1 MQILGTLGGDE
12 SWAYGVS
19 AGGDVIVGKAEDSS
33 YNVYA
38 FRWTMESGVQSLGAL
53 VSFGGSEA
61 HAVSADGGVV
71 VGCGHVTGGIP
82 HAFRWT
88 ADSGIMQ
95 DLGTLVGADSR
106 AYDVSADGFIVVGT
120 TGWRAFRWTPTG
132 GMEDLN
138 QTYASL
144 LTDGSYLTEAN
155 AISPDR
161 RYIVGQGY
169 YAATGRWEAYLLDT
183 QGTTAVETEQPAA
196 SLALWVQ
203 PNPVQESARI
213 GVQMPI
219 ARQVRL
225 VVTDLLGRTVLTLL
239 DGLQPAGTHEV
250 VWDGR
255 SQSGARLPA
264 GTYLLRLEAGGQV
277 RTQWFTLMP

>member
-1 MQILGTLGGDE
+1 MEQVHHPLSSITRYLPAQHRLLWEALLAAYLLCIMTQAAPVQSLTWLGVMPE
-12 SWAYGVS
+12 YIEASEAYGVS
-19 AGGDVIVGKAEDSS
+19 ADD
-33 YNVYA
+33 Y
-38 FRWTMESGVQSLGAL
+38 
-53 VSFGGSEA
+53 
-61 HAVSADGGVV
+61 VV
-71 VGCGHVTGGIP
+71 VDYAVNGLWHS

-88 ADSGIMQ
+88 ADSGKMQ

-120 TGWRAFRWTPTG
+120 TGWCAFRWTPTG

-155 AISPDR
+155 AISPDG

-169 YAATGRWEAYLLDT
+169 NAATGRWEAYLLDT

-213 GVQMPI
+213 GVQIPI
-219 ARQVRL
+219 AKQVRL
-225 VVTDLLGRTVLTLL
+225 MVTDLLGRTVLTLL
-239 DGLQPAGTHEV
+239 DGLQPAGAHEV

-255 SQSGARLPA
+255 SQSGARLAA
-264 GTYLLRLEAGGQV
+264 GTYLLRLEASGQV
-277 RTQWFTLMP
+277 QTQWLTLMP